1 MRYCMRKSKIKEH
14 FKDLK
19 ISRISFE
26 TSKFELDASNRTK
39 KRPSNVL
46 LSVSL
51 NCREDYLKERGLRI
65 SLYLNPEFDYD
76 KQELDKQFQK
86 IAKLMKEEQEKLFF
100 GVIEFVLQYNDGQ
113 FKIENISYH

>member
-14 FKDLK
+14 FKDFK
-19 ISRISFE
+19 IYYIAFKKA
-26 TSKFELDASNRTK
+26 KFELDSLNRTK
-39 KRPSNVL
+39 KNLSNIL

-51 NCREDYLKERGLRI
+51 NCREDYLKELGLRI

-86 IAKLMKEEQEKLFF
+86 IAKLMKEEKEKLFF